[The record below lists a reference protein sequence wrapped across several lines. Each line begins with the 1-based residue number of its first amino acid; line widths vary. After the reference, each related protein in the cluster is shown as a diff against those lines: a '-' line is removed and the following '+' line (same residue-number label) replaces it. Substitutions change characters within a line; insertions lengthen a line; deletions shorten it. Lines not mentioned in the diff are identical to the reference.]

1 MAHGRNPVGLFLL
14 PLLSMGEF
22 VLCVL
27 EGGRI
32 MSDEKTVTCLQG
44 NEHEKETAVRV
55 ITAEELRAEFAYE
68 LATDLLRQMLEKG
81 IITQGEFNKIDA
93 KNRASFSPHLAE
105 LMP

>member
-1 MAHGRNPVGLFLL
+1 
-14 PLLSMGEF
+14 
-22 VLCVL
+22 
-27 EGGRI
+27 
-32 MSDEKTVTCLQG
+32 MSDERKVTCLQG

>member
-1 MAHGRNPVGLFLL
+1 
-14 PLLSMGEF
+14 MGEF

-44 NEHEKETAVRV
+44 NEHETEPAVRV
-55 ITAEELRAEFAYE
+55 VTPEELRREFAYE
-68 LATDLLRQMLEKG
+68 YATDLLRQMLEKG

-105 LMP
+105 LMPENA